1 MKVCEFPMLTTKTV
15 LIISAKK
22 AQQPQIHAKIYEI
35 YLYIHTCLKKID
47 WGFIFFFMT

>member
-1 MKVCEFPMLTTKTV
+1 MLTTKIV

-35 YLYIHTCLKKID
+35 YLYIHLFKKKYI
-47 WGFIFFFMT
+47 GVLFSFL